1 MSQPTDILGSVWHKD
16 NDEVFTLPI
25 KCSDHVHTKILFFQ
39 HMVHQPTY
47 ITFHDTAFHLLTFL
61 HLWRQKYRHFCL
73 FYNVWIHIQQFS
85 NLQNTNWFRYHTG
98 SLLMLM
104 ENKVSSF
111 SIPKNLLIS
120 ILIISKHRRAKAEQ
134 LWIWKNDH

>member
-1 MSQPTDILGSVWHKD
+1 
-16 NDEVFTLPI
+16 
-25 KCSDHVHTKILFFQ
+25 
-39 HMVHQPTY
+39 
-47 ITFHDTAFHLLTFL
+47 
-61 HLWRQKYRHFCL
+61 
-73 FYNVWIHIQQFS
+73 
-85 NLQNTNWFRYHTG
+85 
-98 SLLMLM
+98 MLM